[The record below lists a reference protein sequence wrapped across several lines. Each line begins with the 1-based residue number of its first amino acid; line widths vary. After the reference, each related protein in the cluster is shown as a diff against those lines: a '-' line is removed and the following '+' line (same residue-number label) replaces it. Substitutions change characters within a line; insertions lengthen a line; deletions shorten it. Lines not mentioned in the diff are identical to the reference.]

1 MPKLLAISDWD
12 HCLFRTEEFWQAV
25 TDLLERHYGNSHG
38 IMADQFR
45 AERLD
50 RSPGGPGRV
59 AEGEGYDFFLHLS
72 QHGIDPDEAEK
83 AIMDEL
89 SVDQWLYPGTTEL
102 IANLRRRG
110 YTFVIETTGAVHFQA
125 LKIACA
131 ANLPT
136 DIPTRAMP
144 GNKGQVLRQ
153 EWNQAGRIIHR
164 DIAYTHVLLIDDSA
178 GTFEALG
185 EHPGL
190 TAIQITGREKNP
202 EPSPLN
208 WVHKVKDLSEIPA
221 LLRQP

>member
-12 HCLFRTEEFWQAV
+12 HCLFRTEGFWQAV
-25 TDLLERHYGNSHG
+25 SDLLERHYGNSHG
-38 IMADQFR
+38 VMADQFR

-50 RSPGGPGRV
+50 RSPSGPGRV
-59 AEGEGYDFFLHLS
+59 AGGEGYDFFLHLE

-83 AIMDEL
+83 AIMQDL
-89 SVDQWLYPGTTEL
+89 SGDRWLYSGATDLISEL
-102 IANLRRRG
+102 RHHG
-110 YTFVIETTGAVHFQA
+110 YTFVVETTGATRFQA

-131 ANLPT
+131 TNLPT
-136 DIPTRAMP
+136 DIPVRAMP

-153 EWNQAGRIIHR
+153 EWEQAGGIIHR
-164 DIAYTHVLLIDDSA
+164 DIAYTHVLLLDDSA
-178 GTFEALG
+178 DTFEVLG

-190 TAIQITGREKNP
+190 TAIQVIGREKNP
-202 EPSPLN
+202 EPSPLD